1 MTWSAKSTSRGRFLD
16 GLRAFQFD
24 NATVKVDWS
33 LDAPIPWTAPMR
45 GERRPLHVAD
55 DMDALTRTSA
65 QLARGLI
72 PDRPLLV
79 MGQYSMVDETR
90 QPDGKETAWAYTH
103 VPQRVRGDAVRNRRQ
118 WDQRSTDVFVGRIEA
133 EIERRAPGFRDLIR
147 ARHVFTPPMLQEA
160 NSNLVGGSVNQGTAQ
175 IHQQLV
181 FRPTP
186 GLARAETPIRGLY
199 LAGASAH
206 PGGGVHG
213 AAGANAARGAL
224 RPAQRYAAWPHAGRP
239 AGSERSLD
247 GRRSHICAGDG
258 AVGLRTVGVDI
269 VHMPCVSGRT
279 RRRPARSGG

>member
-1 MTWSAKSTSRGRFLD
+1 
-16 GLRAFQFD
+16 
-24 NATVKVDWS
+24 
-33 LDAPIPWTAPMR
+33 
-45 GERRPLHVAD
+45 
-55 DMDALTRTSA
+55 MDALTRTSA

-103 VPQRVRGDAVRNRRQ
+103 VPQHVRGDAGDEIGGS

-224 RPAQRYAAWPHAGRP
+224 RPARAL
-239 AGSERSLD
+239 RSLAA
-247 GRRSHICAGDG
+247 RRAAGG
-258 AVGLRTVGVDI
+258 
-269 VHMPCVSGRT
+269 
-279 RRRPARSGG
+279 